1 MSKDITDSD
10 LELVP
15 LGRSL
20 GLDLISFANL
30 RASQEDSFVDR
41 IRKNALRKL
50 TKHNDIDIPNNV
62 SFYAGSIDFMV
73 NDSPY
78 EKKFFLLETNG
89 GSNRGLSILTKKQQA
104 LMYDG
109 YFESISQAIE
119 NSIDKDLKIL
129 VLIGVPVND
138 ALIHE
143 KVIMVEY
150 FRKKIRSL
158 GLTLK
163 IFNSDTYDK
172 NYKAKIV
179 FLISDYKHLGKT
191 LSFIDTE
198 IRYQG
203 EKVSVLI
210 GDGIARRLNNE
221 KFINM
226 IREDYRQ
233 INSII
238 VNPIFN
244 ITDDKSLTYL
254 ASHLIKN
261 TLEKYNLKS
270 LVFAKAYNEEDLIDK
285 VTRMIKTSKKSFI
298 IKPSGGSGGAGVIQI
313 LNNHNAM
320 EIKKKLDESKNE
332 FYAKFSRKRN
342 PFPYT
347 IQEKANFSLINWEG
361 YKHTFDIRLYF
372 ALNKNQIIPIGG
384 LARIAR
390 GRYLKGL
397 NKEEFV
403 VNLSGYDGRIEVN
416 RGIGLSEE
424 NSKLLNLTSTDFT
437 NLFCIG
443 ALMFKCMIENYNEII
458 QFSNWSN
465 FLN

>member
-10 LELVP
+10 LKLIP
-15 LGRSL
+15 LGKSL
-20 GLDLISFANL
+20 GLDLISFAKL
-30 RASQEDSFVDR
+30 RASQEDDFVDR

-50 TKHNDIDIPNNV
+50 TKHNDIYIPNND

-73 NDSPY
+73 GDSPY
-78 EKKFFLLETNG
+78 NKSFFLLETNG

-119 NSIDKDLKIL
+119 KSIDKDFKIL

-138 ALIHE
+138 ALLHE

-150 FRKKIRSL
+150 FRKKIRAL
-158 GLTLK
+158 GLSLK

-179 FLISDYKHLGKT
+179 FLISDYEQLSKA
-191 LSFIDTE
+191 LSFINSE
-198 IRYQG
+198 MRYLG

-210 GDGIARRLNNE
+210 GDGIARRYNDE

-238 VNPIFN
+238 VNPIFK

-254 ASHLIKN
+254 ASYLIKN
-261 TLEKYNLKS
+261 RLEKYNLKS
-270 LVFAKAYNEEDLIDK
+270 LVFAKAYDEKDLFDK
-285 VTRMIKTSKKSFI
+285 VTRMIKTCKKSFI
-298 IKPSGGSGGAGVIQI
+298 IKPRGGSGGAGVIQI
-313 LNNHNAM
+313 LKNHNAM
-320 EIKKKLDESKNE
+320 EIKKKLYESKKE

-361 YKHTFDIRLYF
+361 SKHTFDVRLYF
-372 ALNKNQIIPIGG
+372 TLNKNQIIPIGG

-390 GRYLKGL
+390 GQYLKGL

-403 VNLSGYDGRIEVN
+403 VNLSGYDGRIEVK

-424 NSKLLNLTSTDFT
+424 NGKLLNLKSIDFT

-443 ALMFKCMIENYNEII
+443 ALIFQSMIENYNDII

>member
-10 LELVP
+10 LKLIP
-15 LGRSL
+15 LGKAL
-20 GLDLISFANL
+20 GLDLISFAKL
-30 RASQEDSFVDR
+30 RASQEDNFVDG
-41 IRKNALRKL
+41 IREHALRKL
-50 TKHNDIDIPNNV
+50 TKHNDILIPNDV

-73 NDSPY
+73 GGSPHR
-78 EKKFFLLETNG
+78 KSFFLLEANG

-104 LMYDG
+104 LIYDG

-119 NSIDKDLKIL
+119 KSFNKDLKIL

-158 GLTLK
+158 GLSLK
-163 IFNSDTYDK
+163 IFNSDTYDR
-172 NYKAKIV
+172 NYEAKIV
-179 FLISDYKHLGKT
+179 FLISDYEHLSKAM
-191 LSFIDTE
+191 SFTDTE
-198 IRYQG
+198 MRYMG

-210 GDGIARRLNNE
+210 GDGIARRFNNE
-221 KFINM
+221 KFDKM
-226 IREDYRQ
+226 IREDYHQ
-233 INSII
+233 ISSTI
-238 VNPIFN
+238 VNPIFK

-261 TLEKYNLKS
+261 RLETYNLES
-270 LVFAKAYNEEDLIDK
+270 LVFARAYNDKDLIEK
-285 VTRMIKTSKKSFI
+285 VTRMIKTFKKSFI

-313 LNNHNAM
+313 LKNYNTI
-320 EIKKKLDESKNE
+320 EIMKKLEESKKE

-347 IQEKANFSLINWEG
+347 IQEKVNFSLINWEG
-361 YKHTFDIRLYF
+361 YKHTFDIRLYY
-372 ALNKNQIIPIGG
+372 ALNKTQIIPIGG
-384 LARIAR
+384 LARIAK

-397 NKEEFV
+397 NKKEFV
-403 VNLSGYDGRIEVN
+403 VNLSGYDGKIEVN
-416 RGIGLSEE
+416 RGIGLSED
-424 NSKLLNLTSTDFT
+424 NGKLLNLKSTDFT

-443 ALMFKCMIENYNEII
+443 ALIFKSMIENYNEII

-465 FLN
+465 YLN